1 MHLDL
6 YRRGGRGAFAAFLGA
21 AAAATALSLATVLAW
36 AREEAPSAA
45 SAAAGPGGD
54 RPALSPLPKPPSL
67 EIPPP
72 SNASLEALDAL
83 LGRLA
88 SRDSGERET
97 AASEVLEVE
106 RDRLPAIHRRIGSI
120 AESSDHVA
128 MKELL
133 GQIRDKA
140 HEEKRGPPP
149 DYLEMLEAHAK
160 PESKTFRDLVQV
172 VGMSRML
179 RHVSTTPA
187 ARELIGIYAR
197 FGEFLRVDTQLS
209 LEKMGE
215 RAVAALIEATRHPAP
230 KIAHWAARQL
240 DALGKAI
247 PGEAVRTNDP
257 EVLADVLRAYGRT
270 RDPDAARLVISFA
283 NSERTQIREAARQA
297 VVLMGEVANW
307 QLRDTYESVVGK
319 KPSREWSW
327 DRTARELFAEY
338 DRSRLSI
345 VERDFDKGL
354 AAYHAGKLDEMASLF
369 DDVLS
374 QSPVF
379 ARASEMAPGYAAYA
393 SAHLD
398 DAPELATRALLR
410 VERLSEDDGQKKRA
424 QSLRLVLRA
433 EDLMRRHV
441 ADQSLVRNALEL
453 DATNARARRLLDR
466 MSRGEADPGARARR
480 YQAAGV
486 IGALALGA
494 IAVILL
500 RRPKKEAD
508 LAPTP
513 APTPENHVAVT
524 PAPAPA
530 ADADATPAAPSDPA
544 HSLGPAPENAS
555 APPADDTAT
564 DSDATDPKPADDA
577 Q

>member
-1 MHLDL
+1 MRCNPQKRR
-6 YRRGGRGAFAAFLGA
+6 RRGAAAVWICA
-21 AAAATALSLATVLAW
+21 AAAALLTATA
-36 AREEAPSAA
+36 AA
-45 SAAAGPGGD
+45 SPHD
-54 RPALSPLPKPPSL
+54 ELSPLPKPPSL

-83 LGRLA
+83 LGRLV
-88 SRDSGERET
+88 SRDAGERET
-97 AASEVLEVE
+97 AAAEVLEVE
-106 RDRLPAIHRRIGSI
+106 RDRLPAIHRRLGSI

-140 HEEKRGPPP
+140 HEEKKGPPP

-160 PESKTFRDLVQV
+160 PDSKTFRDLVQV

-179 RHVSTTPA
+179 RHVGTTPA
-187 ARELIGIYAR
+187 ARELIGVYAR

-215 RAVAALIEATRHPAP
+215 RAVAALVEATRHPAP
-230 KIAHWAARQL
+230 KIAHWAERQL

-283 NSERTQIREAARQA
+283 NSERMQIREAARQA

-338 DRSRLSI
+338 DRSRLSV
-345 VERDFDKGL
+345 VERDFEKGL
-354 AAYHAGKLDEMASLF
+354 AAYQAGKLDDMAALF
-369 DDVLS
+369 DEVLS

-379 ARASEMAPGYAAYA
+379 ARAGEMAPGYAAYA
-393 SAHLD
+393 EEHLD
-398 DAPELATRALLR
+398 DAPELATRALFR
-410 VERLSEDDGQKKRA
+410 VERLSEDDAPKKRA
-424 QSLRLVLRA
+424 QSLRLFLRA
-433 EDLMRRHV
+433 EDLMKRHV
-441 ADQSLVRNALEL
+441 ADQSLARNALEL
-453 DATNARARRLLDR
+453 DPSNARARSLLDR
-466 MSRGEADPGARARR
+466 MSRGELDASSRARR
-480 YQAAGV
+480 YEAAGV
-486 IGALALGA
+486 IGVLALGA

-500 RRPKKEAD
+500 RRPRETERVA
-508 LAPTP
+508 ASS
-513 APTPENHVAVT
+513 PTPEPQT
-524 PAPAPA
+524 EA
-530 ADADATPAAPSDPA
+530 AEP
-544 HSLGPAPENAS
+544 GPDQGKQPGVPES
-555 APPADDTAT
+555 E
-564 DSDATDPKPADDA
+564 
-577 Q
+577 